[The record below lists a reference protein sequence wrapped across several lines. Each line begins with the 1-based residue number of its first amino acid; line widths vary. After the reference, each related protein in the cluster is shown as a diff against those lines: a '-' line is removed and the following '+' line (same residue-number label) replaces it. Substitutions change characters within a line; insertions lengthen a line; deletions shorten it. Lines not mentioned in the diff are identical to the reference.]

1 MKSKKLNPSWERSGD
16 KSPFSMPG
24 IEELRQTVKYGLM
37 KKYYGIAQSMWEWT
51 FSDDFEDMQSMDRG
65 VQPERTLFRNGECCV
80 FRDPKTEQ
88 CHILPLTY
96 DGGINLYGFFS
107 SWHPIPVGWDESKR
121 DQYDK
126 AISDLME
133 LNLNAENSVIIRN
146 DRFGTGDMDYI
157 DQMIK
162 ELVECVLTDNQLIIL
177 SRMPIVFEVTQ
188 DNLLS
193 AKNIFLQL
201 AQGNVVTYKNLSG
214 EKVDYVIPT
223 GISID
228 TGLFELFD
236 RFECQI
242 LDYLGIDCV
251 PITKR
256 AQQTVSEV
264 TSNGDKIRLRRE
276 EKLRERE
283 RACEKMKEVLGV
295 DVTVKCKVDEWQQE
309 MMNTTIGNP
318 SDYPGSQASE
328 PARGVDEQ

>member
-1 MKSKKLNPSWERSGD
+1 MKTKKLNPSWERNGD
-16 KSPFSMPG
+16 KSPFSMLG
-24 IEELRQTVKYGLM
+24 IEDLRQNVRYGFM

-51 FSDDFEDMQSMDRG
+51 FPQDFEDMQFMDRG

-121 DQYDK
+121 DQYDH
-126 AISDLME
+126 AISELMQ
-133 LNLNAENSVIIRN
+133 LDLNAENSVIIRN

-157 DQMIK
+157 DQMIN
-162 ELVECVLTDNQLIIL
+162 ELVECTLTDNQLILL

-193 AKNIFLQL
+193 AKNVFLQL
-201 AQGNVVTYKNLSG
+201 AQGYPVTYKNLSG
-214 EKVDYVIPT
+214 EKVDYVVPT
-223 GISID
+223 GITID

-242 LDYLGIDCV
+242 LDHLGIDCV

-256 AQQTVSEV
+256 AQQSVSEV

-276 EKLRERE
+276 EKLRERMK
-283 RACEKMKEVLGV
+283 ACERMREVLGV
-295 DVTVKCKVDEWQQE
+295 DVTVKCKIEEWRQE
-309 MMNTTIGNP
+309 HNAQMELMNN
-318 SDYPGSQASE
+318 DNDMVELEDKDQ
-328 PARGVDEQ
+328 RD

>member
-1 MKSKKLNPSWERSGD
+1 
-16 KSPFSMPG
+16 
-24 IEELRQTVKYGLM
+24 
-37 KKYYGIAQSMWEWT
+37 
-51 FSDDFEDMQSMDRG
+51 
-65 VQPERTLFRNGECCV
+65 
-80 FRDPKTEQ
+80 
-88 CHILPLTY
+88 
-96 DGGINLYGFFS
+96 
-107 SWHPIPVGWDESKR
+107 
-121 DQYDK
+121 
-126 AISDLME
+126 
-133 LNLNAENSVIIRN
+133 
-146 DRFGTGDMDYI
+146 
-157 DQMIK
+157 MIK

-309 MMNTTIGNP
+309 MMNQQQELMN
-318 SDYPGSQASE
+318 DDNDM
-328 PARGVDEQ
+328 VEQEDKDQRD